1 MPVEITR
8 LDWNGT
14 PVTILVPSDDEWRE
28 DAETYHQGV
37 YRLFGAVVAHAVH
50 DAKRDHPTAEVFL
63 QEVRTWVSP
72 RTARFL
78 LRACPALDTLR
89 SRTSARPPLTM
100 PRHVACEG
108 KPGKP
113 LSPESAAFL
122 QTLYTG
128 KPLVVP
134 LRGRHPQ
141 RLRSSLRKLATRY
154 ALQLHYEVDSPEQVR
169 AWVTPFPNP
178 IQKEVFR

>member
-1 MPVEITR
+1 MPVSITR
-8 LDWNGT
+8 LDWNGV
-14 PVTILVPSDDEWRE
+14 PVRILVPTDQEWRE
-28 DAETYHQGV
+28 DADTYHRGV

-50 DAKRDHPTAEVFL
+50 DAKRGYASASAFL
-63 QEVRTWVSP
+63 QELRTWVSP

-89 SRTSARPPLTM
+89 SRTAPRAPLMM
-100 PRHVACEG
+100 PRHVAREG

-113 LSPESAAFL
+113 LSAESSAFL

-128 KPLVVP
+128 KPLIVP

-141 RLRSSLRKLATRY
+141 TFRSSLRKLAGRY
-154 ALQLHYEVDSPEQVR
+154 ALQLHYEVQSLEQVR
-169 AWVTPFPNP
+169 AWVTPLPMLP
-178 IQKEVFR
+178 EPKDKP